1 MNKHGHSG
9 TSSAGDGEDREMN
22 MGVNDIPGPAD
33 GMAANSMASGQS
45 PGRSTLSKPLILWV
59 GVVLVILAVI
69 AGYSL

>member
-9 TSSAGDGEDREMN
+9 TNVAEDGEDREMN

-33 GMAANSMASGQS
+33 GMAANSMPSRHS
-45 PGRSTLSKPLILWV
+45 PGRSTLSKPIILWV
-59 GVVLVILAVI
+59 GVVLLILALI